1 VLCPRAFCLL
11 ASGLERAVHTVEG
24 AARTEYVPGEPY
36 RVKSEEARSFC
47 NCRSSLRR
55 RNCRYSSPAPN
66 FAFGGHI
73 PIPTTSQ
80 RDDVDKQFSR
90 LHRHWRP
97 KQHSISQHDAWHRH
111 DHFDAVRRAACRATT
126 FRSDRSPRDQRAVA
140 SCPPATA
147 VRVQNSD
154 SKSLQDMKPR
164 HLETR
169 LPHRPDRCL
178 LRRVRSGPDVY
189 TLSRDS
195 PKPNPGTLVLDPLPP
210 EGSSQSR
217 SDICSGLIGILREFT
232 RVLDY
237 PTHHGDRISL
247 SLSLVHCHHRRA

>member
-97 KQHSISQHDAWHRH
+97 KQHSMRGTGTTTLTPSDEQLAGPQHSA
-111 DHFDAVRRAACRATT
+111 
-126 FRSDRSPRDQRAVA
+126 
-140 SCPPATA
+140 ATA
-147 VRVQNSD
+147 V
-154 SKSLQDMKPR
+154 
-164 HLETR
+164 LETNELLHHVLLR
-169 LPHRPDRCL
+169 LPFEFRIRI
-178 LRRVRSGPDVY
+178 RRVY
-189 TLSRDS
+189 KT
-195 PKPNPGTLVLDPLPP
+195 
-210 EGSSQSR
+210 
-217 SDICSGLIGILREFT
+217 
-232 RVLDY
+232 
-237 PTHHGDRISL
+237 
-247 SLSLVHCHHRRA
+247 